1 MLGIRLCVRVRQSL
15 FVLILFFFFFQA
27 EDGIRDHCVTGVQTC
42 ALLLLIL
49 KSEDLYQDPAAVLK
63 RVLEFLGV
71 PAQNLN
77 KEYKNY
83 RRPSK
88 KGYRKK
94 VSPPKMDPEIRSY
107 LLEYFGPH
115 NARLYGYLGID
126 FGWDH

>member
-1 MLGIRLCVRVRQSL
+1 MRYFPREQ
-15 FVLILFFFFFQA
+15 
-27 EDGIRDHCVTGVQTC
+27 
-42 ALLLLIL
+42 LLIL